1 MKTYSFAICENEPI
15 QVEWLQSLLE
25 EYAEARGYMICISTW
40 ESAEAFLFHYAED
53 KNVDLILL
61 DIEMNE
67 LSGMEMARQ
76 LRQKNDQ
83 IGILFITGMTEY
95 IGEGYSVE
103 AVDYLIKPI
112 KKEKLFQVLD
122 RSLEKIAASPAYI
135 LIEQNDEQLKIP
147 LEDILIIEV
156 EGREL
161 NIKTDERLI
170 QMKQPL
176 KEFMQLVDSEQFVQ
190 PYRNIVV
197 NCSRIKR
204 VKKGELIM
212 DDNSIVPVSRRNQ
225 KEIVAAFVDYF
236 RKE

>member
-25 EYAEARGYMICISTW
+25 EYAEARGYMIRISTW

>member
-1 MKTYSFAICENEPI
+1 MRTYSFAICENEPV
-15 QVEWLQSLLE
+15 QAEWLQSLLE
-25 EYAEARGYMICISTW
+25 EYAELRKYTLHISAW
-40 ESAEAFLFHYAED
+40 ESAEAFLFQYAEN
-53 KNVDLILL
+53 KLVDVILL
-61 DIEMNE
+61 DIQMNEMNG
-67 LSGMEMARQ
+67 LEMARR
-76 LRQKNDQ
+76 LRQKNDKTSL
-83 IGILFITGMTEY
+83 IFITGMTEY

-112 KKEKLFQVLD
+112 KKEKLFQVFD
-122 RSLEKIAASPAYI
+122 RTLEKISASPAYI
-135 LIEQNDEQLKIP
+135 LVEQNDEQLKIP
-147 LEDILIIEV
+147 LEDILTIEV

-212 DDNSIVPVSRRNQ
+212 DDDSIVPISRRNQ
-225 KEIVAAFVDYF
+225 KEMVAAFVDYF